1 MSTHTQPDKFSVDFM
16 MAGTAAIMSKTAAA
30 PIERV
35 KLLLQNQAEML
46 KRGQLKRPYVGLA
59 DCFKRVLREEGILA
73 FWRGNQANVIR
84 YFPTQAFNF
93 AFKGYF
99 KSIIGCSKEKDGYTK
114 WFLGNV
120 ASGSA
125 AGATTSLFLYH
136 LDYARTRLGMDA
148 KECRMHGQRQF
159 TGIVDVYRKTVS
171 TDGIAGLYRGFSVSI
186 MGITMYRGMY
196 FGLYD
201 SIKPLVLVGPFEENF
216 LASFFLGWSITSLS
230 GVCAYPFDTIRRRM
244 MMTSGQPVKY
254 HNGLHA
260 FREIVHA
267 EGLSALFKGVTANML
282 LGVAGAGVLAGYDK
296 LSRFAYKNGYGSE
309 PAKKEPK
316 KEEFNYF
323 RVGKLLDSCSTDNQ
337 FDGMVPSNKEDKI
350 LQQRIL
356 SFSMDKGGPLPKSG
370 EWEFN
375 DPASSEGFTVIFNK
389 ARDEKK
395 TGGEPSLQQTLTLI
409 SNVEWN

>member
-1 MSTHTQPDKFSVDFM
+1 MATQSDRFSADFV
-16 MAGTAAIMSKTAAA
+16 MAGAAAILSKTAAA

-35 KLLLQNQAEML
+35 KLLLQNQPEML
-46 KRGQLKRPYVGLA
+46 KRGQLSRPYTGLA
-59 DCFKRVLREEGILA
+59 NCFERVLREEGLFS
-73 FWRGNQANVIR
+73 FWRGHQANVIR

-114 WFLGNV
+114 WFIGNI

-148 KECRMHGQRQF
+148 KECPIHGQRQF
-159 TGIVDVYRKTVS
+159 TGIFDVYRKTIS
-171 TDGIAGLYRGFSVSI
+171 TDGIPGLYRGFSVSI

-201 SIKPLVLVGPFEENF
+201 SIKPLVLVGPFEGNF
-216 LASFFLGWSITSLS
+216 LASFLLGWSITSVS

-254 HNGLHA
+254 RSGLHA

-267 EGLSALFKGVTANML
+267 EGLKALFKGVTANML
-282 LGVAGAGVLAGYDK
+282 LGVAGAGVLAGYDQ
-296 LSRFAYKNGYGSE
+296 LSQIAYKPGHGFS
-309 PAKKEPK
+309 PPKEI
-316 KEEFNYF
+316 
-323 RVGKLLDSCSTDNQ
+323 RTAIHHQS
-337 FDGMVPSNKEDKI
+337 
-350 LQQRIL
+350 
-356 SFSMDKGGPLPKSG
+356 
-370 EWEFN
+370 
-375 DPASSEGFTVIFNK
+375 
-389 ARDEKK
+389 
-395 TGGEPSLQQTLTLI
+395 
-409 SNVEWN
+409 